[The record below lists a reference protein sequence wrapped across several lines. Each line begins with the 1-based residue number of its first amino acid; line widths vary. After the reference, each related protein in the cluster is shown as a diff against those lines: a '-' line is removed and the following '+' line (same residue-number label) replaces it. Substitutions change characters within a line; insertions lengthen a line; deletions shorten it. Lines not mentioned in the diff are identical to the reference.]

1 MQLPKKQFG
10 THSGSQRGQSGFTL
24 IELLIVMSLVGVL
37 ASLATLSIRGSDFN
51 DELEREAR
59 KITAQVSLLQD
70 EAIVQ
75 SRETGIRIW
84 ENGYRFWQWSP
95 DIGWMPLEGDDD
107 FKPHWLPEDAE
118 ITLSLTG
125 QPLLL
130 EPLPEKGFP
139 IAKPALPTSNPSAG
153 ASASPPPPDFKH
165 NMPHIMLFSSG
176 EALPFEL
183 TLSHPE
189 STLKWTVVGDAIGQ
203 LKISSHVYEP

>member
-1 MQLPKKQFG
+1 MQRLAIHRKAF
-10 THSGSQRGQSGFTL
+10 SGFTL

-37 ASLATLSIRGSDFN
+37 ASLATLSIRGADFN

-75 SRETGIRIW
+75 SRETGIRVW
-84 ENGYRFWQWSP
+84 ENAYRFWQWSP
-95 DIGWMPLEGDDD
+95 DIGWMPLEGDED
-107 FKPHWLPEDAE
+107 FKPHQLPDDAE

-125 QPLLL
+125 QPLIL
-130 EPLPEKGFP
+130 EPLPSKGFP
-139 IAKPALPTSNPSAG
+139 IAKPAITATSTPSG
-153 ASASPPPPDFKH
+153 TGTSSTPPPAPDFKH

-176 EALPFEL
+176 EAIPFEL
-183 TLSHPE
+183 SLSHPE

-203 LKISSHVYEP
+203 LKISSQVYEP